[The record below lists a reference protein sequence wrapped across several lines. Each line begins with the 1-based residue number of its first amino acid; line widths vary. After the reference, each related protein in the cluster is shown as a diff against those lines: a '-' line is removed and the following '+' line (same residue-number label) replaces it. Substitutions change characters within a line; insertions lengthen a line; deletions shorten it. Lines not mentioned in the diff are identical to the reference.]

1 VERDVAV
8 EEAGLGS
15 RAAGAAAGLTS
26 QHGSEALFRGL
37 LESAPDA
44 IVGVDGEGC
53 IVLVNTQTEK
63 VFGYTREELL
73 ATVLEARGARVTV
86 AASAGDALEA
96 IPRAHPDVLVSDI
109 AMPGEDGY
117 ELIAKVRASEL
128 ADRPIPAVALTA
140 YAGLE
145 NRTRALLAGYDVHL
159 PKPVDPVDLVTVVAT
174 LAQRSAERHL
184 HAGAHA
190 AGAMRQERLRPSPDV
205 GTVDRAPRASG
216 GGG

>member
-1 VERDVAV
+1 MAV

-73 ATVLEARGARVTV
+73 ATVLEARGAR
-86 AASAGDALEA
+86 
-96 IPRAHPDVLVSDI
+96 AHPDVLVSVI

>member
-1 VERDVAV
+1 MAV

-15 RAAGAAAGLTS
+15 RTAGAAAGLTS

-73 ATVLEARGARVTV
+73 ATVLEARGARLTV

-128 ADRPIPAVALTA
+128 ADRP
-140 YAGLE
+140 
-145 NRTRALLAGYDVHL
+145 RR
-159 PKPVDPVDLVTVVAT
+159 
-174 LAQRSAERHL
+174 
-184 HAGAHA
+184 GAHGLCRFGESDARPARGLRRAPPEAGRSGRPGDRRGDARAAECGASSACRCACGGRDA
-190 AGAMRQERLRPSPDV
+190 AG
-205 GTVDRAPRASG
+205 TVAAISG
-216 GGG
+216 RRYC